1 MVNCRLYR
9 QCIYICHLRH
19 TDTSSRVMNMH
30 IGGSETDTWT
40 ILIYV
45 SSKQNERWATR
56 AQPTE
61 PLVCTCIL
69 PRVPDYCAS
78 LESNYTSNPVLVSG
92 CVISCAD
99 YCASLRSQIPPATL
113 YWFPVASFPVQGILS
128 INAMDLES
136 KYCYFYHTCSW
147 DFVPYYIDYIDKIW
161 QIVDF

>member
-19 TDTSSRVMNMH
+19 TVTSSRVMNMH

-40 ILIYV
+40 ILCFLKAEWKV
-45 SSKQNERWATR
+45 SDTGSAHWASSLYMYIATSTR
-56 AQPTE
+56 
-61 PLVCTCIL
+61 LLRIL
-69 PRVPDYCAS
+69 T
-78 LESNYTSNPVLVSG
+78 ESNYTSNPVLVSG

-128 INAMDLES
+128 ISAMDLES
-136 KYCYFYHTCSW
+136 KYCYVYHTCSW